1 MQQWIRNLFCLR
13 QRERE
18 GLSYDAKRYVHTHLI
33 RPHQSVATKLG
44 RAIGESKIP
53 LPVRNGQACRHSRGL
68 VEGTKNK
75 IMIQT
80 NFLSVILR
88 KMEKASS
95 LCALRNGLGHVL
107 GSFVSVLELACARH
121 HLLLWR
127 LHHRAN
133 HVLQSSQHRSFSTS
147 ASRCHKDDL
156 KYEPLFQLFSSFS
169 HYNINYSF
177 NNT

>member
-1 MQQWIRNLFCLR
+1 MQQWIRNLFRLR

-95 LCALRNGLGHVL
+95 YETDSATCSGVL
-107 GSFVSVLELACARH
+107 FRFWNWRARARH

>member
-1 MQQWIRNLFCLR
+1 MRRLDLPLRMQQWIRNLFCLR

-88 KMEKASS
+88 KKEKASS

-107 GSFVSVLELACARH
+107 GSFVSVLELACAR
-121 HLLLWR
+121 
-127 LHHRAN
+127 AP
-133 HVLQSSQHRSFSTS
+133 SSPPLTS
-147 ASRCHKDDL
+147 SPPSQPRVAIQPAPIFLDFGIALS
-156 KYEPLFQLFSSFS
+156 
-169 HYNINYSF
+169 
-177 NNT
+177 